1 MKRKYLILIP
11 IIILFIISIIY
22 LPTSLK
28 IKQSIWVSLSLIIC
42 FIISKIKFKKIL
54 KYSMLMYILII
65 ILLILVLVLNK
76 FTNGSR
82 GWITLGSI
90 SIQPSEFLKP
100 VLILMSIKYLK
111 INNFLYLLIYLIPCI
126 LIFLE
131 PDTGGVIYCLI
142 LLLYFLNIKLKRKEK
157 LIYSSI
163 IISILILFIFVYLNN
178 QDFLIKILGT
188 TMFYRIDRITN
199 FFSDNSIQTTNAL
212 ISIANSKTLYFPE
225 MFNDFFISYI
235 LSNNIMLIIPII
247 LSTII
252 LLIMIYKKNTTISK
266 AVFYVFL
273 WQVWWNIAMNLKLVP
288 VIGIPYLFLSYGG
301 SHILSSMIMI
311 GLIISMGDNNKDYKN
326 KAVAYI
332 LD

>member
-54 KYSMLMYILII
+54 KYSMFMYIFII
-65 ILLILVLVLNK
+65 ILLVLVLVLNK

-111 INNFLYLLIYLIPCI
+111 INNFLYLLIYLIPCV

-188 TMFYRIDRITN
+188 SMFYRIDRITN

-235 LSNNIMLIIPII
+235 LSNNILLIIPII

-252 LLIMIYKKNTTISK
+252 LLTMIYKKNTTISK

-273 WQVWWNIAMNLKLVP
+273 WQAWWNIAMNLKLVP

-301 SHILSSMIMI
+301 SHILSSMIII

>member
-178 QDFLIKILGT
+178 QDFLIKTLGT

-273 WQVWWNIAMNLKLVP
+273 WQAWWNIAMNLKLVP

-301 SHILSSMIMI
+301 SHILSSMIII